1 MFTLKETKK
10 SIGQVVFVVSFE
22 RDATIRTR
30 QFEIEKAFESLVHG
44 PSVNTNM
51 PDDHP
56 PQAPRIIL
64 GGQHQVTALFSQVMA
79 QLTISVDNSNDKPLE
94 TIIAS
99 ITKKINLFQNCL
111 DTIVP
116 HGQQRERGI
125 VLTVVYPL
133 DSTKFPDEVVFGYIQ
148 NKFLKVEPRGVP
160 ASVQFTAGYRTDDN
174 YFFTLTLAQYQKFKS
189 EIISPDISTTQFI
202 DISSLPVVE
211 SGLELKV
218 DVNSRPLL
226 KNIVQPEDVTSAIL
240 KKAFDFVLSEADTFM
255 GVT

>member
-10 SIGQVVFVVSFE
+10 SIGQAVFVVGFE

-30 QFEIEKAFESLVHG
+30 QFEIEKAFASLIHG

-56 PQAPRIIL
+56 PQAPRVML
-64 GGQHQVTALFSQVMA
+64 GQHQVTAIFSQVMA
-79 QLTISVDNSNDKPLE
+79 QLTISVDNSNDKSLE
-94 TIIAS
+94 TITAS
-99 ITKKINLFQNCL
+99 ITKKINLFQDCL

-116 HGQQRERGI
+116 RGQQRERGL
-125 VLTVVYPL
+125 VLTVIYPL
-133 DSTKFPDEVVFGYIQ
+133 DSTKFPDEVVFRYIQ
-148 NKFLKVEPRGVP
+148 DNFLKVEPRGMP
-160 ASVQFTAGYRTDDN
+160 ASAQFTAGYRTDDN
-174 YFFTLTLAQYQKFKS
+174 YFFTLTLAQYKKFKS
-189 EIISPDISTTQFI
+189 EITPHDISTTQFI
-202 DISSLPVVE
+202 DIMSLPVVE

-226 KNIVQPEDVTSAIL
+226 NNVAQPEDVTRTIL

-255 GVT
+255 GAT